1 LTGRRN
7 GQFPGESRCRAPE
20 AKANKAF
27 IRHAHECRRLKLPSS
42 RLSDENPELLMTVF
56 KKCLNWMV
64 VTLWA
69 AAMPAFAAS
78 SAASSASESLT
89 TSVGSSSTSIQKSS
103 NSSNKNNDVAAG
115 DYRIVEVATLIERP
129 GVLRMKLQALADP
142 GVDGELFLTLPQVAV
157 EQAGLVAGQTVAAIA
172 RTYGTE
178 FAAGSARQAFYLV
191 LSDDWYRELQIKAVA
206 L

>member
-1 LTGRRN
+1 
-7 GQFPGESRCRAPE
+7 
-20 AKANKAF
+20 
-27 IRHAHECRRLKLPSS
+27 
-42 RLSDENPELLMTVF
+42 MTVF
-56 KKCLNWMV
+56 KKCLNWIA

-103 NSSNKNNDVAAG
+103 NSSSRNKDVAAG
-115 DYRIVEVATLIERP
+115 DYRIIEVTALAERP
-129 GVLRMKLQALADP
+129 GWLRMKLQGLAGTGID
-142 GVDGELFLTLPQVAV
+142 DEFFLILPQIAV
-157 EQAGLVAGQTVAAIA
+157 DQAGLDTGQTIAAIS
-172 RTYGTE
+172 RSYGTE
-178 FAAGSARQAFYLV
+178 FAGGVARQAFYLV

>member
-1 LTGRRN
+1 
-7 GQFPGESRCRAPE
+7 
-20 AKANKAF
+20 
-27 IRHAHECRRLKLPSS
+27 
-42 RLSDENPELLMTVF
+42 MTVF
-56 KKCLNWMV
+56 KKCLNWIA

-103 NSSNKNNDVAAG
+103 NSSSKNKDVAAG
-115 DYRIVEVATLIERP
+115 DYQIVEVAALIERP
-129 GVLRMKLQALADP
+129 GVLRMKLQALAET
-142 GVDGELFLTLPQVAV
+142 GVDGELFLILPQVTV
-157 EQAGLVAGQTVAAIA
+157 EQAGLAAGQTIAAIS
-172 RTYGTE
+172 RPYGIE
-178 FAAGSARQAFYLV
+178 FAAGAARQAFFLV